1 MPDTPNAKA
10 DASPTT
16 RRREGRPRARHGR
29 GAARG
34 VVLALL
40 LSLPAW
46 IGLGALARR
55 LIG

>member
-1 MPDTPNAKA
+1 MPDMPDARA
-10 DASPTT
+10 DALPTA

-46 IGLGALARR
+46 LGLGALARR

>member
-1 MPDTPNAKA
+1 MPDMPDARA
-10 DASPTT
+10 DAPPAA
-16 RRREGRPRARHGR
+16 RRRKGRPCARRGR

-55 LIG
+55 LLG